1 MKNRNIL
8 KQYGGL
14 GISLKR
20 KKWKRNY
27 YVLAFIVF
35 ILILLFIDLYLEGS
49 VAEYFVRTILDDRQE
64 VLNFNGYHAIRG
76 TFRWDKLRN
85 ILTFIA
91 VGGFLIVEISIYVAS
106 KISKNHENERVIAQV
121 GERIRQFH
129 DDENPPEVLELKPI
143 DVEIKSI
150 LNEKARMEQEK
161 EIEIQKKN
169 DLVTYLAHD
178 LKTPLTSIIGYLN
191 ILEDRKSVV

>member
-1 MKNRNIL
+1 M
-8 KQYGGL
+8 
-14 GISLKR
+14 KR

-143 DVEIKSI
+143 DVE
-150 LNEKARMEQEK
+150 
-161 EIEIQKKN
+161 
-169 DLVTYLAHD
+169 
-178 LKTPLTSIIGYLN
+178 
-191 ILEDRKSVV
+191 